1 MPDPSD
7 TANRELDLH
16 QIHRKRRFPRYRS
29 LLWRWMWGMLRRPDR
44 AKIAP
49 LPTVE
54 PGQVSVTFAG
64 HATVLIRY
72 AELTVA
78 CDPML
83 GKWIKGVKRAVA
95 PGLSPA
101 DFHDVDLVLISH
113 AHADHLH
120 LPTLAKLPRTATL
133 VVPPR
138 TARFVSNLGF
148 ARVVELGVG
157 ESVQHRGVDIWTA
170 AVRHG
175 HPDEVGALSYVL
187 RGDGPSV
194 YFCGDSGYF
203 SGFEA
208 IGTLHA
214 PDVAIL
220 PIGGY
225 YPRSFRDRH
234 MSPLDA
240 LYAFE
245 DLRAK
250 VMVPIHYGAFP
261 LSYERLHDP
270 GRWLSRLIEDRGL
283 ESFVIELEPGQSR
296 VFVPPRTALERP
308 PRAETLSEDVD
319 MDADDDE
326 DHDEDQNE
334 DQDQDQDQNR
344 DQDRDASSEGSS
356 ADADATAEGSIADA
370 EPADE
375 PELSAS
381 GDDDHRAAAI

>member
-1 MPDPSD
+1 MPDSED
-7 TANRELDLH
+7 TADRERDLALV
-16 QIHRKRRFPRYRS
+16 HRKRRTPRYRS
-29 LLWRWMWGMLRRPDR
+29 LLWRWVWGMLRRPDR
-44 AKIAP
+44 AKLAP
-49 LPTVE
+49 LPSVTT
-54 PGQVSVTFAG
+54 GQVSVTFAG

-72 AELTVA
+72 AGLTVA

-83 GKWIKGVKRAVA
+83 GKWVKGVKRAVA

-101 DFHDVDLVLISH
+101 DFHEVDLVLISH

-120 LPTLAKLPRTATL
+120 IPTLAKLPRTATII
-133 VVPPR
+133 VPPR
-138 TARFVSNLGF
+138 TASFVSKLGF

-157 ESVQHRGVDIWTA
+157 QSVQHRGVDIWTT

-175 HPDEVGALSYVL
+175 DPSEVQAMSYVL

-194 YFCGDSGYF
+194 YFCADSGYF

-208 IGTLHA
+208 IGKLHA
-214 PDVAIL
+214 PDIAIL

-225 YPRSFRDRH
+225 FPRSFRDRH

-250 VMVPIHYGAFP
+250 VMIPIHYGAFP

-270 GRWLSRLIEDRGL
+270 GRWLARLIEERAL

-296 VFVPPRTALERP
+296 VFVPPRPVEKRP
-308 PRAETLSEDVD
+308 PRADTLSEDVELNLG
-319 MDADDDE
+319 DDE
-326 DHDEDQNE
+326 EPTGDP
-334 DQDQDQDQNR
+334 
-344 DQDRDASSEGSS
+344 
-356 ADADATAEGSIADA
+356 A
-370 EPADE
+370 EPAGDTDDE
-375 PELSAS
+375 PRLLGA
-381 GDDDHRAAAI
+381 GDADHRAVAI